1 MKYIWQWAPGALK
14 NVVVALAV
22 LGAAFSLMGL
32 LPRVGDTSPPE
43 ATEPPGVLASG
54 SGRAAQPDFSLG
66 ISPAEQAVS
75 AGNAATY
82 KVTVTA
88 LNGFNLPV
96 TLSVPRIPQGMAV
109 RFATNP
115 VTPTVQVELRAET
128 AVAVPAGTYTMTL
141 AAEGPGGDPLH
152 SVPFRLVVLPE
163 SLYIR
168 ILKFLLTGV
177 GVTLEITVLG
187 ILLSLII
194 GLLVGMARTAKNPI
208 IYGISTFYVEVIRG
222 IPLLVLLFYV
232 YFALGDLTARLLGAP
247 IDPVP
252 AAILGMGI
260 CYGAYMG
267 ETYRAGI
274 QSIHKGQMEAA
285 RSLGMSYLQAMRY
298 IILPQAIRRILP
310 PLGNDFVAMLKDSSL
325 ASVVSVEELSRKGRE
340 FTMTFFRPFETWNM
354 VALLYFIMTFIFSRV
369 IRYVEGKMAAGE

>member
-1 MKYIWQWAPGALK
+1 MKNIWQWAPGALK

-32 LPRVGDTSPPE
+32 LPRVGGTSPPE
-43 ATEPPGVLASG
+43 VTEPPVVVASG
-54 SGRAAQPDFSLG
+54 HGQAAQPDFSLG

-75 AGNAATY
+75 AGNAASY

-88 LNGFNLPV
+88 LNSFNLPV
-96 TLSVPRIPQGMAV
+96 TLSVPRVPQGMAV
-109 RFATNP
+109 RFPTNP
-115 VTPTVQVELRAET
+115 VTPTVQAELRLET

-187 ILLSLII
+187 ILLALII
-194 GLLVGMARTAKNPI
+194 GLLVGVARTAKNPI

-232 YFALGDLTARLLGAP
+232 YFALGDLMARLFGAP